1 MQPRSKSK
9 CMLVLLTPQR
19 LFCQNPLGKRTMPG
33 TVPQTHEI
41 LAATRLEH
49 VRYAIRD
56 LAVLAE
62 DLARQGKQILPL
74 NIGDPVIFDF
84 PTPAHLIETAAKA
97 MRDGHNGYAPSLGVK
112 PAMEA
117 IWAEA
122 ERKGIRNIQSV
133 FVTEGVSEAVDI
145 VLTALLEPHD
155 NVLTPL
161 PDYPLYDAVLA
172 KLNAQTNSYNLDEG
186 NDWQPDVDHMESL
199 VNKNTRA
206 MVVINPNNPTG
217 AIYSRA
223 TLEKIVEVAR
233 RHNLVI
239 FSDEIYARLILDD
252 EPHISIAS
260 LAPDVPVVTFGG
272 LSKEYLAPG
281 WRVAWG
287 IVSGDPAVIA
297 PYLQGIHKLL
307 RARLSANHPLQYAIP
322 AALEGP
328 QDHLHETVN
337 KLRRRRDLVMAW
349 SQRTRRV
356 SCVSPRGA
364 FYAFPRLDIPESDDV
379 FVRGLLAEGQVL
391 VVNGG
396 GFGQATGTKHIRIVF
411 LPPESIL
418 EPALDKIT
426 GYLAK
431 HWP

>member
-1 MQPRSKSK
+1 MS
-9 CMLVLLTPQR
+9 
-19 LFCQNPLGKRTMPG
+19 RTLPE
-33 TVPQTHEI
+33 TREI
-41 LAATRLEH
+41 LAAARLEH

-84 PTPAHLIETAAKA
+84 QTPAHLIEAAVKA
-97 MRDGHNGYAPSLGVK
+97 MRDGRNGYAPSLGVK
-112 PAMEA
+112 SALEA
-117 IWAEA
+117 IRAEA
-122 ERKGIRNIQSV
+122 ESKGIRSIQTV
-133 FVTEGVSEAVDI
+133 FVTEGVSEAVDL
-145 VLTALLEPHD
+145 VLTALLEPHES
-155 NVLTPL
+155 VLTPL

-172 KLNAQTNSYNLDEG
+172 KLNARPSSYNLDESNG
-186 NDWQPDVDHMESL
+186 WQPDVDHLESQ
-199 VNKNTRA
+199 VTRNTRGL
-206 MVVINPNNPTG
+206 VVINPNNPTG
-217 AIYSRA
+217 AVYSQA

-239 FSDEIYARLILDD
+239 FSDEIYARLMLDR

-260 LAPDVPVVTFGG
+260 LAADVPVVTFGG

-287 IVSGDPAVIA
+287 IVSGDPAVVR
-297 PYLQGIHKLL
+297 PYVQGIHKLL

-322 AALEGP
+322 AALQGP
-328 QDHLHETVN
+328 QDHLQETVN
-337 KLRRRRDLVMAW
+337 KLRRRRDLVMDW
-349 SQRTRRV
+349 SHKTRRV

-364 FYAFPRLDIPESDDV
+364 FYAFPRVDIPGSDDD
-379 FVRGLLAEGQVL
+379 FVRGLLAEEHVL

-396 GFGQATGTKHIRIVF
+396 GFGQAPGTRHVRIVF
-411 LPPESIL
+411 LPPENIL
-418 EPALDKIT
+418 EPALGKIT
-426 GYLAK
+426 AYLEK

>member
-1 MQPRSKSK
+1 MPRT
-9 CMLVLLTPQR
+9 LPETR
-19 LFCQNPLGKRTMPG
+19 
-33 TVPQTHEI
+33 EI
-41 LAATRLEH
+41 LAAARLEH

-84 PTPAHLIETAAKA
+84 QTPAHLIEAAAKA
-97 MRDGHNGYAPSLGVK
+97 MRDGCNGYAPSLGLK
-112 PAMEA
+112 PALEA
-117 IWAEA
+117 IRAEA
-122 ERKGIRNIQSV
+122 ESKGIRSIQTV
-133 FVTEGVSEAVDI
+133 FVTEGVSEAVDL
-145 VLTALLEPHD
+145 VLTALLEPHES
-155 NVLTPL
+155 VLTPL

-172 KLNAQTNSYNLDEG
+172 KLNARPNSYNLDESNG
-186 NDWQPDVDHMESL
+186 WQPDVDHLESQI
-199 VNKNTRA
+199 TRSTRGL
-206 MVVINPNNPTG
+206 VVINPNNPTG
-217 AIYSRA
+217 AVYSQA

-239 FSDEIYARLILDD
+239 FSDEIYARLMLDG

-287 IVSGDPAVIA
+287 IVSGDPAVVG
-297 PYLQGIHKLL
+297 PYVQGIHKLL

-322 AALEGP
+322 AALQGP
-328 QDHLHETVN
+328 QDHLQETVN
-337 KLRRRRDLVMAW
+337 KLRRRRDLVMDW
-349 SQRTRRV
+349 SHKTRRV

-364 FYAFPRLDIPESDDV
+364 FYAFPRVDIPDSDDD
-379 FVRGLLAEGQVL
+379 FVRGLLAEEHVL

-396 GFGQATGTKHIRIVF
+396 GFGQAPGTRHVRIVF
-411 LPPESIL
+411 LPPEHIL
-418 EPALDKIT
+418 EPALGKIT
-426 GYLAK
+426 AYLEK

>member
-1 MQPRSKSK
+1 MPRT
-9 CMLVLLTPQR
+9 L
-19 LFCQNPLGKRTMPG
+19 
-33 TVPQTHEI
+33 PQTREI

-62 DLARQGKQILPL
+62 DLTRQGKQILPL

-84 PTPAHLIETAAKA
+84 QTPAHLVEAAAKA
-97 MRDGHNGYAPSLGVK
+97 MRDGFNGYAPSLGVK
-112 PAMEA
+112 PALEA
-117 IWAEA
+117 IRAEA
-122 ERKGIRNIQSV
+122 EAKGIRNIQTV

-145 VLTALLEPHD
+145 VLTALLEPHES
-155 NVLTPL
+155 VLTPS
-161 PDYPLYDAVLA
+161 PDYPLYDAILA
-172 KLNAQTNSYNLDEG
+172 KLNAQPNSYNLDE
-186 NDWQPDVDHMESL
+186 NNAWQPDIEHLESQ
-199 VNKNTRA
+199 VTKGTRA
-206 MVVINPNNPTG
+206 LVVINPNNPTG
-217 AIYSRA
+217 AVYSRA

-239 FSDEIYARLILDD
+239 FSDEIYARLILDG
-252 EPHISIAS
+252 EPHISIAT

-287 IVSGDPAVIA
+287 IVSGDPAVVT
-297 PYLQGIHKLL
+297 PYVQGIHKLL

-322 AALEGP
+322 AALQGP
-328 QDHLHETVN
+328 QDHLQETVD
-337 KLRRRRDLVMAW
+337 KLRRRRDLVMEW
-349 SQRTRRV
+349 SQKTRRA

-364 FYAFPRLDIPESDDV
+364 FYAFPRLDIPESDDD
-379 FVRGLLAEGQVL
+379 FVRGLLAEEHVL

-396 GFGQATGTKHIRIVF
+396 GFGQAPGTRHIRIVF
-411 LPPESIL
+411 LPPEEIL
-418 EPALDKIT
+418 EPALGKIT
-426 GYLAK
+426 TYLEK

>member
-1 MQPRSKSK
+1 MPRT
-9 CMLVLLTPQR
+9 L
-19 LFCQNPLGKRTMPG
+19 
-33 TVPQTHEI
+33 PQTREI
-41 LAATRLEH
+41 LAASRLEH

-56 LAVLAE
+56 LAVLAD
-62 DLARQGKQILPL
+62 DLTRQGKQILPL

-84 PTPAHLIETAAKA
+84 DTPAYLIEAAAKA

-112 PAMEA
+112 PALEA
-117 IWAEA
+117 IRAEA
-122 ERKGIRNIQSV
+122 EGRGIRNIQTV

-172 KLNAQTNSYNLDEG
+172 KLSALPISYSLDEN
-186 NDWQPDVDHMESL
+186 NDWQPDVEQLESK
-199 VNKNTRA
+199 VTRSTRGLI
-206 MVVINPNNPTG
+206 VINPNNPTG
-217 AIYSRA
+217 AVYSRA

-239 FSDEIYARLILDD
+239 FSDEIYARLILDGG
-252 EPHISIAS
+252 PHVSIAS
-260 LAPDVPVVTFGG
+260 LAPEVPVVTFGG

-287 IVSGDPAVIA
+287 VVSGDATVVK
-297 PYLQGIHKLL
+297 PYVEGIHKLL

-322 AALEGP
+322 AALSGP
-328 QDHLHETVN
+328 QDHLKETVN
-337 KLRRRRDLVMAW
+337 KLRSRRDLVMAW
-349 SQRTRRV
+349 SQKTRRV
-356 SCVSPRGA
+356 SCVSPLGA
-364 FYAFPRLDIPESDDV
+364 FYAFPRLDIPETDDH

-396 GFGQATGTKHIRIVF
+396 GFGQAPGTRHIRIVF
-411 LPPESIL
+411 LPPESVL
-418 EPALDKIT
+418 EPALDQISLFIET
-426 GYLAK
+426 

>member
-1 MQPRSKSK
+1 MSSTLPR
-9 CMLVLLTPQR
+9 P
-19 LFCQNPLGKRTMPG
+19 
-33 TVPQTHEI
+33 HEI
-41 LAATRLEH
+41 LAAARLEH

-62 DLARQGKQILPL
+62 DLTRQGKQILPL

-84 PTPAHLIETAAKA
+84 PTPPHLIEAAVRA
-97 MRDGHNGYAPSLGVK
+97 MRDGHNGYAPSIGEPKAL
-112 PAMEA
+112 EA
-117 IWAEA
+117 IRAEA

-145 VLTALLEPHD
+145 VLTALLEPQE
-155 NVLTPL
+155 NILTPL

-172 KLNAQTNSYNLDEG
+172 KLSAHTNPYSLDES
-186 NDWQPDVDHMESL
+186 NDWQPDVDHLESL
-199 VNKNTRA
+199 ITKETRGL
-206 MVVINPNNPTG
+206 VVINPNNPTG
-217 AIYSRA
+217 AVYSRT

-287 IVSGDPAVIA
+287 IVSGDPAVVT
-297 PYLQGIHKLL
+297 PYVQGIHKLL
-307 RARLSANHPLQYAIP
+307 RARLSANHPLQFAIP

-328 QDHLHETVN
+328 QDHLHEAVS
-337 KLRRRRDLVMAW
+337 KLRRRRDLVMDW
-349 SQRTRRV
+349 SSKTPRV

-364 FYAFPRLDIPESDDV
+364 FYAFPRLDIPESDDA
-379 FVRGLLAEGQVL
+379 FVRGLLAEQHVL
-391 VVNGG
+391 TVNGG
-396 GFGQATGTKHIRIVF
+396 GFGQAPGTSHIRIVF
-411 LPPESIL
+411 LPPEAIL
-418 EPALDKIT
+418 EQA
-426 GYLAK
+426 LAK
-431 HWP
+431 IRVYLEEHWP

>member
-1 MQPRSKSK
+1 MPRT
-9 CMLVLLTPQR
+9 L
-19 LFCQNPLGKRTMPG
+19 
-33 TVPQTHEI
+33 PQTREI

-62 DLARQGKQILPL
+62 DLTRQGKQILPL

-84 PTPAHLIETAAKA
+84 PTPAHLIEAAAKA
-97 MRDGHNGYAPSLGVK
+97 MRDGRNGYAPSLGVK
-112 PAMEA
+112 AALEA
-117 IWAEA
+117 IRAEA
-122 ERKGIRNIQSV
+122 EAKGIRNIQTV

-155 NVLTPL
+155 SVLTPS
-161 PDYPLYDAVLA
+161 PGYPLYDAVLA
-172 KLNAQTNSYNLDEG
+172 KLNAQPNSYNLDESNG
-186 NDWQPDVDHMESL
+186 WQPEVDHLESQ
-199 VNKNTRA
+199 VTRSTRA
-206 MVVINPNNPTG
+206 LVVINPNNPTG
-217 AIYSRA
+217 AVYSRA

-233 RHNLVI
+233 RHSLVI
-239 FSDEIYARLILDD
+239 FSDEIYARLILDG
-252 EPHISIAS
+252 EPHISTAA
-260 LAPDVPVVTFGG
+260 LAHDVPVVTFGG

-287 IVSGDPAVIA
+287 IVSGDPAVVT
-297 PYLQGIHKLL
+297 PYVQGIHKLL

-322 AALEGP
+322 AALQGP
-328 QDHLHETVN
+328 QDHLKETVN
-337 KLRRRRDLVMAW
+337 KLRRRRDLVMEW

-364 FYAFPRLDIPESDDV
+364 FYAFPRLDIPDSDDD
-379 FVRGLLAEGQVL
+379 FVRGLLAEEHVL

-396 GFGQATGTKHIRIVF
+396 GFGQGPGTRHIRIVF
-411 LPPESIL
+411 LPPEHIL
-418 EPALDKIT
+418 EPALGKIT
-426 GYLAK
+426 AYLEK

>member
-1 MQPRSKSK
+1 MPRT
-9 CMLVLLTPQR
+9 L
-19 LFCQNPLGKRTMPG
+19 
-33 TVPQTHEI
+33 PQTREI
-41 LAATRLEH
+41 LAAARLEH

-56 LAVLAE
+56 LAVLADE
-62 DLARQGKQILPL
+62 LTHQGKQILPL

-84 PTPAHLIETAAKA
+84 DTPAHLIEAAAKA
-97 MRDGHNGYAPSLGVK
+97 MRDGHNGYAPSLGVM
-112 PAMEA
+112 PALEA
-117 IWAEA
+117 IRADAEG
-122 ERKGIRNIQSV
+122 KGIRNIQTV

-145 VLTALLEPHD
+145 VLTALLEPHES
-155 NVLTPL
+155 VLTPL

-172 KLNAQTNSYNLDEG
+172 KLSAQPNSYSLDE
-186 NDWQPDVDHMESL
+186 NNEWQPDVEQLESRIT
-199 VNKNTRA
+199 KSTRGL
-206 MVVINPNNPTG
+206 VVINPNNPTG
-217 AIYSRA
+217 AVYSRA

-233 RHNLVI
+233 RHNQVI
-239 FSDEIYARLILDD
+239 FSDEIYARLILDG
-252 EPHISIAS
+252 EPHVSIAS

-287 IVSGDPAVIA
+287 VVSGDPAVVK
-297 PYLQGIHKLL
+297 PYVEGIHKLL

-322 AALEGP
+322 AALKGP
-328 QDHLHETVN
+328 QDHLNETVN

-349 SQRTRRV
+349 SERTRRV

-364 FYAFPRLDIPESDDV
+364 FYAFPRLDIPETDDA

-396 GFGQATGTKHIRIVF
+396 GFGQTPGTRHIRIVF
-411 LPPESIL
+411 LPPESVL
-418 EPALDKIT
+418 EPALDKISLYIET
-426 GYLAK
+426 

>member
-1 MQPRSKSK
+1 MPHTLPR
-9 CMLVLLTPQR
+9 
-19 LFCQNPLGKRTMPG
+19 
-33 TVPQTHEI
+33 THEI

-62 DLARQGKQILPL
+62 DLTRQGKQILPL

-84 PTPAHLIETAAKA
+84 DTPAHLIEAAAKA

-112 PAMEA
+112 PALDA
-117 IWAEA
+117 IRAEA
-122 ERKGIRNIQSV
+122 EAKGIRNIQSV

-145 VLTALLEPHD
+145 VLTALLEP
-155 NVLTPL
+155 NETVLTPL

-172 KLNAQTNSYNLDEG
+172 KLSAQPNSYSLDES
-186 NDWQPDVDHMESL
+186 NDWQPDVDHLESR
-199 VNKNTRA
+199 VTKNTRGL
-206 MVVINPNNPTG
+206 VVINPNNPTG
-217 AIYSRA
+217 AVYSRA

-233 RHNLVI
+233 RHRLVI
-239 FSDEIYARLILDD
+239 FSDEIYARLILDG
-252 EPHISIAS
+252 EPHISIGS

-281 WRVAWG
+281 WRVAWA
-287 IVSGDPAVIA
+287 IVSGDPAVVA
-297 PYLQGIHKLL
+297 SYVEGIHKLL

-322 AALEGP
+322 AALQGP
-328 QDHLHETVN
+328 QDHLKESVD
-337 KLRRRRDLVMAW
+337 KLRRRRDLVMQWA
-349 SQRTRRV
+349 QKTPRV

-364 FYAFPRLDIPESDDV
+364 FYAFPRLDIPESDDD
-379 FVRGLLAEGQVL
+379 FVRGLLAEEHVL

-396 GFGQATGTKHIRIVF
+396 GFGQDPETRHIRIVF

-418 EPALDKIT
+418 DQALGKIT
-426 GYLAK
+426 EYLEK
-431 HWP
+431 RWP

>member
-1 MQPRSKSK
+1 MPR
-9 CMLVLLTPQR
+9 TI
-19 LFCQNPLGKRTMPG
+19 
-33 TVPQTHEI
+33 PQTREI
-41 LAATRLEH
+41 LAAARLEH

-62 DLARQGKQILPL
+62 DLTRQGKQILPL
-74 NIGDPVIFDF
+74 NIGDPVSFDF
-84 PTPAHLIETAAKA
+84 ETPAHLIEAAAKA
-97 MRDGHNGYAPSLGVK
+97 MRDGYNGYAPSLGAK
-112 PAMEA
+112 PAIEA
-117 IWAEA
+117 IRAEA
-122 ERKGIRNIQSV
+122 ERKGIRNIQSI
-133 FVTEGVSEAVDI
+133 FVTEGVSEGIDI
-145 VLTALLEPHD
+145 VMTALLEPHQ

-161 PDYPLYDAVLA
+161 PDYPLYDAILA
-172 KLNAQTNSYNLDEG
+172 KLSAQPNPYRLDES
-186 NDWQPDVDHMESL
+186 NDWQPDVEHIESL
-199 VNKNTRA
+199 ITKDTRA
-206 MVVINPNNPTG
+206 LVVINPNNPTG
-217 AIYSRA
+217 AVYSRE

-239 FSDEIYARLILDD
+239 FSDEIYAKLILDG

-260 LAPDVPVVTFGG
+260 LAPDVPVITFGG

-287 IVSGDPAVIA
+287 IVSGDPAMIT
-297 PYLQGIHKLL
+297 PYVQGIHKLL

-322 AALEGP
+322 AALNGP
-328 QDHLHETVN
+328 QDHIEETVD

-349 SQRTRRV
+349 SHRTRRV

-364 FYAFPRLDIPESDDV
+364 FYAFPRLDIPESDDT
-379 FVRGLLAEGQVL
+379 FVRGLLAEAQVL

-396 GFGQATGTKHIRIVF
+396 GFGQEEGTRHIRIVF

-418 EPALDKIT
+418 QQALDKIT
-426 GYLAK
+426 TYLEN

>member
-1 MQPRSKSK
+1 MQR
-9 CMLVLLTPQR
+9 TP
-19 LFCQNPLGKRTMPG
+19 
-33 TVPQTHEI
+33 PQTREI
-41 LAATRLEH
+41 LAAARLEH

-56 LAVLAE
+56 LALLAE
-62 DLARQGKQILPL
+62 DLTRQGKQILPL

-84 PTPAHLIETAAKA
+84 DTPAHLIEAAAKA

-112 PAMEA
+112 PALEA
-117 IWAEA
+117 IRAEA

-145 VLTALLEPHD
+145 VLTALLEPRES
-155 NVLTPL
+155 VLTPL

-172 KLNAQTNSYNLDEG
+172 KLNAQPNFYSLDEN
-186 NDWQPDVDHMESL
+186 NDWQPDVEHLESL
-199 VNKNTRA
+199 TTRSTRGL
-206 MVVINPNNPTG
+206 VVINPNNPTG
-217 AIYSRA
+217 AVYSRA

-239 FSDEIYARLILDD
+239 FSDEIYARLILDG
-252 EPHISIAS
+252 EPHVSIAS
-260 LAPDVPVVTFGG
+260 LAPDIPVVTFGG

-287 IVSGDPAVIA
+287 VVSGDPAVVT
-297 PYLQGIHKLL
+297 PYVEGIHKLL
-307 RARLSANHPLQYAIP
+307 RARLSANHPMQYAIP
-322 AALEGP
+322 AALQGP
-328 QDHLHETVN
+328 QDHLQETVN

-364 FYAFPRLDIPESDDV
+364 FYAFPRLDIPESDDD

-396 GFGQATGTKHIRIVF
+396 GFGQAPGTRHIRIVF
-411 LPPESIL
+411 LPPESVL
-418 EPALDKIT
+418 QPALDKIS
-426 GYLAK
+426 LFLEN